1 LPGHELRINNP
12 VSVQAV
18 GFFLIPKRV
27 YNPFVGVCCQWG
39 MDEGAPTASLFP
51 HKITG
56 SLDTQML
63 KSISNCLKGISQG
76 ESLSKDLFYY
86 NRKKER
92 EI

>member
-1 LPGHELRINNP
+1 
-12 VSVQAV
+12 
-18 GFFLIPKRV
+18 
-27 YNPFVGVCCQWG
+27 